1 MSQLKREMSRFLVAG
16 FCAVGTDMG
25 CYFLLLKVLPNDHS
39 KGISFL
45 LGTIVAYFINKYWTF
60 EKKTKSY
67 GEMGKFATLYLLTL
81 GANVLVNRTVLNL
94 SQSTLFAFLLAT
106 GVSTFLNFSGQK
118 WWVFKRY

>member
-25 CYFLLLKVLPNDHS
+25 SYFLLLKVLPNDYS

-67 GEMGKFATLYLLTL
+67 VEMGKFATLYLSTL
-81 GANVLVNRTVLNL
+81 GANVFVNRIFLNL
-94 SQSTLFAFLLAT
+94 FQITLLAFFIAT
-106 GVSTFLNFSGQK
+106 GVSTVLNFIGQK
-118 WWVFKRY
+118 WWVFNRH